1 MADAGAA
8 PLELG
13 TEKIGTLLRK
23 FAVPGIIAQ
32 TAASLYNMVD
42 SIYIGHIPDVGSYA
56 ISGLAVTFP
65 LMNISIALGTLVGVG
80 AMTLISIMLGQ
91 KKYES
96 AGKVLSN
103 TLTLNVII
111 GVVFTIMALAFL
123 DPILYFFGASE
134 RTIPFARDY
143 MTIIILGNTFTHL
156 LHGFNGIIRSSGHP
170 KTAMG
175 LTLFTVISN
184 AILDPIF
191 IFGLGM
197 GIKGAALA
205 TVICQ
210 ILALVYTFKFLGDKK
225 HFLHFS
231 KPLFRL
237 NGRIAR
243 QSLAIGLGPFMMNVA
258 ASLVALFV
266 NQQLRKYGG
275 DLAIG
280 AYGIVNRFV
289 MLFAMI
295 CMGFNQG
302 LQPIAGYNF
311 GARQYKRVKEVFIL
325 TAKWEV
331 LVTTVCFLIA
341 MFVPQV
347 AAGMFTNDP
356 ELLGLSSRGMRI
368 MCSGFALVGF
378 GMASGNFFQCLGMV
392 KKSIF
397 LSLSRQLLFLL
408 PFIYTLPL
416 WFQETGVWI
425 SFPISD
431 ILNIIVSAIFIAGL
445 FKKFNLMNDGDDPE
459 LLGGITTTRRVDH
472 PTLQRAFSN
481 LRRFLPFNNSTRV

>member
-1 MADAGAA
+1 MESAGAA

-23 FAVPGIIAQ
+23 YAVPGIIAQ

-80 AMTLISIMLGQ
+80 AMTLISILLGQ
-91 KKYES
+91 KNYEA

-103 TLTLNVII
+103 TLTLNTII
-111 GVVFTIMALAFL
+111 GIVFTVFALAFL

-134 RTIPFARDY
+134 NTIPFARDY
-143 MTIIILGNTFTHL
+143 MTIIILGNTFAHL
-156 LHGFNGIIRSSGHP
+156 MHGFNGIIRCSGHP
-170 KTAMG
+170 RTAMG

-184 AILDPIF
+184 AILDPVF

-197 GIKGAALA
+197 GIRGAALA
-205 TVICQ
+205 TVLCQ
-210 ILALVYTFKFLGDKK
+210 MLALGYTLYFLADKRR
-225 HFLHFS
+225 FLHFS
-231 KPLFRL
+231 KPVFRL
-237 NGRIAR
+237 DGPVAR
-243 QSLAIGLGPFMMNVA
+243 RSLAIGVGPFLMNCA

-280 AYGIVNRFV
+280 AYGIVNRFT

-302 LQPIAGYNF
+302 LQPIAGYNY
-311 GARQYKRVKEVFIL
+311 GARQYHRVREVFVL

-331 LVTTVCFLIA
+331 LVTSVCFLIA
-341 MFVPQV
+341 VLIPEV
-347 AAGMFTNDP
+347 AVRMFTNDP
-356 ELLGLSSRGMRI
+356 ELVALSSRGLRVMN
-368 MCSGFALVGF
+368 SGFALVGF
-378 GMASGNFFQCLGMV
+378 GMVSSNLFQCLGMV

-408 PFIYTLPL
+408 PLIYTLPL
-416 WFQETGVWI
+416 WLQEKGVWI

-431 ILNIIVSAIFIAGL
+431 TLNIIVSAIMIVGL
-445 FKKFNLMNDGDDPE
+445 FRKFNRLQDGDDSSG
-459 LLGGITTTRRVDH
+459 LGGA
-472 PTLQRAFSN
+472 L
-481 LRRFLPFNNSTRV
+481 

>member
-1 MADAGAA
+1 MADNSAA

-13 TEKIGTLLRK
+13 TERIGTLLRK

-80 AMTLISIMLGQ
+80 AMTLISIFLGQ
-91 KKYES
+91 KNYG
-96 AGKVLSN
+96 AANKVLSN
-103 TLTLNVII
+103 TLTLNIAI
-111 GVVFTIMALAFL
+111 GVVFTVVALLFL

-134 RTIPFARDY
+134 KTIPFARDY

-184 AILDPIF
+184 AILDPVF
-191 IFGLGM
+191 IFALGM

-210 ILALVYTFKFLGDKK
+210 MAALAYTFKFLSDKN
-225 HFLHFS
+225 HFLHFT
-231 KPLFRL
+231 KPLFQLDRKV
-237 NGRIAR
+237 AK
-243 QSLAIGLGPFMMNVA
+243 QALAIGVGPFMMNVA

-302 LQPIAGYNF
+302 LQPIAGYNY
-311 GARQYKRVKEVFIL
+311 GARQYKRVRDIFVL

-331 LVTTVCFLIA
+331 LVTTICFLIA
-341 MFVPQV
+341 MFIPEL

-356 ELLGLSSRGMRI
+356 ELKGLAARGLRI
-368 MCSGFALVGF
+368 TTSGFALVGF

-397 LSLSRQLLFLL
+397 LSLSRQLIFLL
-408 PFIYTLPL
+408 PLIYTLPL
-416 WFQETGVWI
+416 WFKETGVWI

-431 ILNIIVSAIFIAGL
+431 VLNISVSAVLIVNIFRK
-445 FKKFNLMNDGDDPE
+445 FKRLKDGEDASS
-459 LLGGITTTRRVDH
+459 LGGAV
-472 PTLQRAFSN
+472 
-481 LRRFLPFNNSTRV
+481 

>member
-1 MADAGAA
+1 MANTAAA

-13 TEKIGTLLRK
+13 TQKISTLLARY
-23 FAVPGIIAQ
+23 AVPGIIAQ

-42 SIYIGHIPDVGSYA
+42 SIYIGHIPDVGPYA

-80 AMTLISIMLGQ
+80 AMTLISILLGQ
-91 KKYES
+91 KNYET

-103 TLTLNVII
+103 ALTLNVII
-111 GVVFTIMALAFL
+111 GILFTIVTLIFL

-134 RTIPFARDY
+134 RTITVARDY
-143 MTIIILGNTFTHL
+143 MTIIILGNTFAHL
-156 LHGFNGIIRSSGHP
+156 LHGFNGIIRCSGHP
-170 KTAMG
+170 RTAMG

-191 IFGLGM
+191 IFALGM
-197 GIKGAALA
+197 GIRGAALA

-210 ILALVYTFKFLGDKK
+210 LIALVYTFIFLSDKRR
-225 HFLHFS
+225 FLHFS
-231 KPLFRL
+231 KPLFRI
-237 NGRIAR
+237 NWRVAR
-243 QSLAIGLGPFMMNVA
+243 RSIAIGSGPFLMNLA

-280 AYGIVNRFV
+280 AYGIINRFS
-289 MLFAMI
+289 MLFLMI

-311 GARQYKRVKEVFIL
+311 GAKQYSRVREVFWL

-331 LVTTVCFLIA
+331 LVTTVCFLFSELFPGLA
-341 MFVPQV
+341 C
-347 AAGMFTNDP
+347 GMFTNDP
-356 ELLGLSSRGMRI
+356 ELLGLSEYGLRVI
-368 MCSGFALVGF
+368 NSGFALVGF
-378 GMASGNFFQCLGMV
+378 GIVSGNLFQSLGMV
-392 KKSIF
+392 KTSIF
-397 LSLSRQLLFLL
+397 LSLSRQLIFLL
-408 PFIYTLPL
+408 PLLYTLPL
-416 WFQETGVWI
+416 ARQETGVWI

-431 ILNIIVSAIFIAGL
+431 VLSIIFSAIFVAR
-445 FKKFNLMNDGDDPE
+445 LMKRFGRLQDGEPM
-459 LLGGITTTRRVDH
+459 
-472 PTLQRAFSN
+472 N
-481 LRRFLPFNNSTRV
+481 

>member
-1 MADAGAA
+1 MMESAGAA

-23 FAVPGIIAQ
+23 YAVPGIIAQ

-80 AMTLISIMLGQ
+80 AMTLISILLGQ
-91 KKYES
+91 KNYEA

-103 TLTLNVII
+103 TLTLNTII
-111 GVVFTIMALAFL
+111 GIVFTVFALAFL

-134 RTIPFARDY
+134 NTIPFARDY
-143 MTIIILGNTFTHL
+143 MTIIILGNTFAHL
-156 LHGFNGIIRSSGHP
+156 MHGFNGIIRCSGHP

-184 AILDPIF
+184 AILDPVF

-197 GIKGAALA
+197 GIRGAALA
-205 TVICQ
+205 TVLCQ
-210 ILALVYTFKFLGDKK
+210 MLALGYTLYFLADKRR
-225 HFLHFS
+225 FLHFS
-231 KPLFRL
+231 KPVFRL
-237 NGRIAR
+237 DGPVAR
-243 QSLAIGLGPFMMNVA
+243 RSLAIGVGPFLMNCA

-280 AYGIVNRFV
+280 AYGILNRFT

-302 LQPIAGYNF
+302 LQPIAGYNY
-311 GARQYKRVKEVFIL
+311 GARQYHRVREVFVL

-331 LVTTVCFLIA
+331 LVTSVCFLIA
-341 MFVPQV
+341 VLIPEV
-347 AAGMFTNDP
+347 AVRMFTNDP
-356 ELLGLSSRGMRI
+356 ELVALSSRGLRVMN
-368 MCSGFALVGF
+368 SGFALVGF
-378 GMASGNFFQCLGMV
+378 GMVSSNLFQCLGMV

-408 PFIYTLPL
+408 PLIYTLPL
-416 WFQETGVWI
+416 WLQEKGVWI

-431 ILNIIVSAIFIAGL
+431 TLNVIVSAIMIVGL
-445 FKKFNLMNDGDDPE
+445 FRKFNRLQDGDDSSE
-459 LLGGITTTRRVDH
+459 LGGA
-472 PTLQRAFSN
+472 L
-481 LRRFLPFNNSTRV
+481 